1 MILTLAGTADGRE
14 IIRTLKEAGYQVI
27 ATAVTPYGAKLAREA
42 GADRVREGALEGEDL
57 AALLGTGKIEAVIDA
72 THPYATTITSRAR
85 EICRVTGIP
94 YFRYQRPAVEL
105 PAHPN
110 LLIAADWTQAV
121 ELASRYGT
129 IMLTIGTR
137 HLELFTA
144 APAMAG
150 KRIIARVLPEVTSL
164 EKCRQ
169 LGLWPG
175 DIIAI
180 QGPCSYELNR
190 ALYRQFGVE
199 AVVTKD
205 SGSTGGV
212 ESKIQAALD
221 LGLQVI
227 VLRRP
232 PEPDSLP
239 MEEIIGQLQR
249 DIPTGTNY

>member
-14 IIRTLKEAGYQVI
+14 VIQALKRAGYPVL

-42 GADRVREGALEGEDL
+42 GATRVREGALEGEDL
-57 AALLGTGKIEAVIDA
+57 ATLLAEGSIQAVIDA
-72 THPYATTITSRAR
+72 THPYATTITTRAR
-85 EICRVTGIP
+85 TICQAAGVP
-94 YFRYQRPAVEL
+94 YFRYQRPAATL
-105 PAHPN
+105 PAHPH
-110 LLIAADWTQAV
+110 IARATGWAEAV
-121 ELASRYGT
+121 KLASSYRT

-137 HLELFTA
+137 HLEHFTA
-144 APAMAG
+144 APALAG
-150 KRIIARVLPEVTSL
+150 RRIIARVLPEVASL
-164 EKCRQ
+164 EECRR

-180 QGPCSYELNR
+180 QGPCSYELNS

-212 ESKIQAALD
+212 EAKVQAALD

-227 VLRRP
+227 IISRP
-232 PEPDSLP
+232 PEPDALP
-239 MEEIIGQLQR
+239 LEEVINRLLQTV
-249 DIPTGTNY
+249 PPS